1 MLAGVKRA
9 PCTGW
14 LVGALLAACAGRTPT
29 PLAAP
34 APPGTPESS
43 HSTVEEDAAPDWSAA
58 PVTAAAAPKPPSAGS
73 YEEAIRVPEPIDVSD
88 ERVQLTD
95 GQLTGP
101 MRGVLAACRVPS
113 NVKVTIKT
121 AVQNGRAIG
130 VTIGVAF
137 EHPKSMKRISNATLR
152 YEAKL
157 SAKIVACADRAVRAV
172 TWPPSKRRDSF
183 TTVF

>member
-1 MLAGVKRA
+1 MYDRGVRSA
-9 PCTGW
+9 PWFGW
-14 LVGALLAACAGRTPT
+14 LVGALVASCGSHP
-29 PLAAP
+29 PPPPSAP
-34 APPGTPESS
+34 EEAPKV
-43 HSTVEEDAAPDWSAA
+43 HAEEDASADWANAVVNAPI
-58 PVTAAAAPKPPSAGS
+58 PPKPASSAS
-73 YEEAIRVPEPIDVSD
+73 YEEALSTPEPIDVND

-101 MRGVLAACRVPS
+101 MRGVLAGCRVPS
-113 NVKVTIKT
+113 NAKVTIRT

-137 EHPKSMKRISNATLR
+137 EHPKSMKRITSTTAR

-157 SAKIVACADRAVRAV
+157 SAKIVTCADKAVRNV

-183 TTVF
+183 TTTF